1 MKNSSFKNTR
11 PELEQIKCI
20 KTTSGLNIS
29 QVQVLI
35 NSYFRSITWY
45 NLLLG
50 DVISKAIIKLED
62 FYFKY

>member
-1 MKNSSFKNTR
+1 MENSSFMKTR

-35 NSYFRSITWY
+35 NFYFRSITWY
-45 NLLLG
+45 NLLLEN
-50 DVISKAIIKLED
+50 VISKAIIKLED